1 MQIFQFI
8 FSVWVLLIFYLR
20 TEFTKGFTVQKTIL
34 IDGSYSF
41 VPKCRGRRLNK
52 LHQGE
57 NYLDFL

>member
-8 FSVWVLLIFYLR
+8 FSVWVLLIFYLL
-20 TEFTKGFTVQKTIL
+20 TEFIKGFTAQKTIL
-34 IDGSYSF
+34 IDGSYPF

-57 NYLDFL
+57 IYLDFL